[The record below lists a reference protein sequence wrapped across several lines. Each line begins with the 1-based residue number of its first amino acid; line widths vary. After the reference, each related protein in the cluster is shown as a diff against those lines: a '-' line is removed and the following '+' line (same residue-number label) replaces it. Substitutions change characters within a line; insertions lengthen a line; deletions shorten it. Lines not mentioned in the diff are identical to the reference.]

1 MPAMRAALHHL
12 RTDRSRA
19 VLRHQEGRAPRGFRP
34 AEALHRAQEGD
45 REARHL
51 AGTPARDR
59 RRHRGRATPVRPGRD
74 PERRDR
80 RDGDGSPA
88 RPRRGR
94 VHPVR
99 VGLPRVHG
107 PPAGQARDRTG
118 PELPPPITLAAG
130 VARAAGFSRSRL
142 CFLTP
147 DDAGRTFQE
156 IRTAGKRAAPRRA
169 PRDEREPAGSLSYSP
184 ARRVLG
190 VATTPA
196 ALHIPELVD
205 EPGSVHGSS
214 VARVDEPGG
223 SIDDVDALLTDRPG
237 VALFATFADCYPI
250 VLWDPERKVAGLV
263 HAGWRGTRA
272 GVATAAVKF
281 MQREFGSRRIQAGIG
296 PGICGRCYEVG
307 PEVATQFDAKFARE
321 GPGDR
326 FLLDLAA
333 ANRAQLENEGVR
345 PIFDI
350 GICTKE
356 HYLFPSHRRHPDG
369 TRFGAIV
376 AIR

>member
-1 MPAMRAALHHL
+1 M
-12 RTDRSRA
+12 
-19 VLRHQEGRAPRGFRP
+19 
-34 AEALHRAQEGD
+34 
-45 REARHL
+45 
-51 AGTPARDR
+51 
-59 RRHRGRATPVRPGRD
+59 
-74 PERRDR
+74 
-80 RDGDGSPA
+80 
-88 RPRRGR
+88 
-94 VHPVR
+94 
-99 VGLPRVHG
+99 
-107 PPAGQARDRTG
+107 
-118 PELPPPITLAAG
+118 
-130 VARAAGFSRSRL
+130 
-142 CFLTP
+142 
-147 DDAGRTFQE
+147 
-156 IRTAGKRAAPRRA
+156 
-169 PRDEREPAGSLSYSP
+169 
-184 ARRVLG
+184 
-190 VATTPA
+190 ATTPA
-196 ALHIPELVD
+196 ALHIPELAD
-205 EPGSVHGSS
+205 EPGLVHGFSTVAIGSVGLKHAPDSAPVLAARRTFAGVLGLDGVELTTIGSVHGSS

-281 MQREFGSRRIQAGIG
+281 MQREFGSRRIHAGIG

-376 AIR
+376 ATK